1 VESNQAGIRSIRAKE
16 TVMRK
21 SYDFSK
27 GTKNPYAKRVK
38 KQVTIR
44 LDETTIDYFKKLAED
59 LSVPYQTLINM
70 YLRDC
75 AASGRKLAVKWIS
88 AA

>member
-1 VESNQAGIRSIRAKE
+1 
-16 TVMRK
+16 MRK

-27 GTKNPYAKRVK
+27 ATKNPYAKRVK
-38 KQVTIR
+38 RQLTIR
-44 LDETTIDYFKKLAED
+44 VDEVTVEYFKTLAEE

-75 AASGRKLAVKWIS
+75 AVSRRRLAMKWLP

>member
-1 VESNQAGIRSIRAKE
+1 
-16 TVMRK
+16 MRK

-27 GTKNPYAKRVK
+27 AIKNPYAKRVK
-38 KQVTIR
+38 RQLTIR
-44 LDETTIDYFKKLAED
+44 VDDATITYFKTLAEEIN
-59 LSVPYQTLINM
+59 VPYQTLINM

-75 AASGRKLAVKWIS
+75 AASHRRLAMKWIP